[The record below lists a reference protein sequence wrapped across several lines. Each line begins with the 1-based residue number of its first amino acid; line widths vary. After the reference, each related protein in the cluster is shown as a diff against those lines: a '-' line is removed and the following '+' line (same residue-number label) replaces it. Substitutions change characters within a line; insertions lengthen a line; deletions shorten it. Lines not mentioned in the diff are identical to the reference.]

1 MQSLGL
7 PGLLLASHLL
17 AGTAGAQSTF
27 LEMRETATLYN
38 YGSVRGVPISSVA
51 NSPAGSDGRA
61 PTQGYQQSIGETT
74 QAANSNQ
81 FRSFVSFGAV
91 AAPRTPANLAPGT
104 SLAANA
110 ANLGLPTGTNGSG
123 AVVVIMLAGRL
134 GGAYAPA
141 VYNFKFGA
149 TIPVPDAA
157 IDGSPLGPT
166 AALNYWVAE
175 PFTTNNHAGS
185 GYHYSPNAGKV
196 FATQSGQ
203 VRVIW
208 RRADP
213 LPGQP
218 GDYVGNQNVKY
229 ALVEGFYY
237 DLQPKTYVVA
247 GSAVQP
253 TRLMGWTE
261 GSFSTVGKRVTVP
274 AAIVKDIKF
283 AYNSAIP
290 QYVPTNEVYQ
300 ASSATSALGAQ
311 GVIQETRTFWNENGF
326 LSAYNKEG
334 RIFMELL
341 GDTSGGNLRRH
352 LGIEIIDLTREL
364 PLKDVM
370 VEIGELMPPA
380 QVAVAEDAGLR
391 PEALNTVGGLK
402 FAHEHYA
409 GGAQNISENA
419 QKEYYALRETPQA
432 NSSQLRWVEQGVA
445 GLFWPVRM
453 VRYQQVWP
461 TSVDKY
467 SHYVRS
473 VVPTPV
479 EAMQTAVPLSVQNT
493 PSIEYEDPTARLRS
507 FLTQDSKFYTFLDT
521 GVPALRTLLRFNSN
535 GKIRFERVF
544 SWLDVN
550 LRTTN
555 FANTAATNLAA
566 WDANN
571 QILAWPDELK
581 APRVVNQNAWVGQ
594 RIDPPAGETN
604 AFTGLSYLAGYIL
617 QAEGT
622 GFSVTAY
629 QDPYVVGFSESVASS
644 IIPVN
649 ARNNDAKLEV
659 WWFRPNSV
667 NNSLGFQNVL
677 WPSTVGRYS
686 ILWPTNEP
694 FARDLIL
701 ASNDGS
707 GGLGSLEAKGG
718 LYIQNDPAQPGYNPN
733 EEHALM
739 QGGQAWA
746 LRDDLNITSG
756 ASYSSHP
763 YVLLQ
768 YTATDGRPSM
778 TVFQVLREKGNIKF
792 DYTMNAGIVL
802 QAPMPLPLMD
812 KPLGSK
818 VVGEPPRSL
827 NIEIRE
833 RNVTATTLFS
843 GAGGFYGVSFATADR
858 PFFQACETLA
868 LQSVPTNSGPIQSRW
883 FYSTA
888 TEPYDNRIHGVVT
901 TVAPLTLGVWT
912 GSAQPVD
919 TTKYRFQV
927 NSLAGL
933 TTGLKCV
940 VGNAAQQTN
949 WGVTISGS
957 GTISGSSFVELQ
969 FASTT
974 PAAAQTDTVLAVPDS
989 SVTVGMFVGWRL
1001 GYEKVPDTISDV
1013 AIRDRY
1019 ASFTFQD
1026 RKGDTWLYRG
1036 PHETDGTAKM
1046 VMQFYY
1052 KTLEGFYYPIRAHNA
1067 QPPVGT
1073 ITPYLRPLNPDGS
1086 YAGDPISGDV
1096 NRDNIGDGNPLGIIY
1111 RAVWPDST
1119 PVLMMAE
1126 TLATPKRGLPAM
1138 RGQTSLQL
1146 LYQQSHV
1153 AGGLTAKTVVLHDPT
1168 RQKQSLLAP
1177 PDDTANLTK
1186 IPDSVRTS
1194 RYNGKT
1200 YFPNLPPHLV
1210 ERVFFD
1216 PARGANGALVLAG
1229 QFKQEIVGDSFFLLN
1244 VLGPQDAAALKGL
1257 CVVGDPMQAR
1267 WNAVIDAGLQTAV
1280 EQFVEN
1286 SARPGTFIPGATNT
1300 YGPGVLAE
1308 VKDQDEAVDSYALT
1322 AVGPKVG
1329 YISVI
1334 AANGS
1339 AFTTVGDPV
1348 SVYVIK
1354 VVDTLYRGEL
1364 KIVQSSNPLNEMLTL
1379 QQVVDLAGKLDDY
1392 EFEWKISA
1400 PVDGSPPPVYLNTRS
1415 LLLGDGTWSHVR
1427 FPLATDQPA
1436 TVAFAAPS
1444 RVIPEI
1450 TTAVTP
1456 VSMLPFANVAEADG
1470 GLSFV
1475 LQPGAQQFVAVGN
1488 KLVVRNDAGTN
1499 IFATAKTVSTTT
1511 YLGQPATNVVVSL
1524 DPGQATVPTAATV
1537 IQLFERAI
1545 EGAPASV
1552 AFRRFTLD
1560 ESKSYSQ
1567 FYLSLDLGTSLGA
1580 KVYLDGV
1587 QVAVAGIGNADTA
1600 TVTAPGAFSPLSR
1613 VYRLGPDLFAGG
1625 QRSGGIATHTLAI
1638 EFYSTAL
1645 PGAQITFNAR
1655 LEAYESVD
1663 QTAAPGSPWLAL
1675 DSSRYVDKVRAILGG
1690 SADVRSLGDNYL
1702 IARYRATNPSHASFN
1717 RGFSQWTE
1725 PQLAEGWIK
1734 RVLAGINPFNQR
1746 VTDLFNN
1753 AANTDASI
1761 LTQAGKRWEG
1771 DVALNLEN
1779 INSAGLIEIY
1789 ETVLRRGKMLSL
1801 EAGINYGPANDAL
1814 LLAAGYLNDLYMML
1828 GNEAYA
1834 DAANPTIGIGTADK
1848 NYGDIATALF
1858 AFRGQM
1864 SSLLEE
1870 ELALMRG
1877 RDDFIQPGVTT
1888 QPIYNR
1894 LFWNYT
1900 RGIDAGE
1907 VIYALNYNIQPQ
1919 GGTNASIGAADAAHM
1934 FPQGHG
1940 DGYGHYLTAVK
1951 NYYQL
1956 LLDPSF
1962 DWVPKSEAVTV
1973 LGKAVQVNYQNER
1986 KFAAGA
1992 AALARSGSQIVDLT
2006 WRRDYTPGDDIG
2018 WESLGETRDNLAR
2031 SVPTTRHW
2039 SVDHW
2044 ATRTA
2049 MGAYFNWT
2057 VGNAILP
2064 ATDPDPSHEGI
2075 QKVDRTTVPELAEL
2089 PATALQVQLSMDNAE
2104 GHFTPL
2110 GLPGASL
2117 AFDINPNQI
2126 NGPDPKPHFEQ
2137 IYERAKGALN
2147 NAIVSF
2153 DDAKDVTRLLR
2164 SETDSLTLDQAAV
2177 AKQELAY
2184 QFQLIELYGT
2194 PYSDDIGPGKTWKQ
2208 GYTGPDLVHY
2218 AYVDVPELPFPSLW
2232 NYAAATDTDWKI
2244 DIQNFPS
2251 DWGVNY
2257 GISDLNVLDANFR
2270 PYSEGTT
2277 TNRFISFHLGP
2288 HGFDK
2293 PSDWVGKR
2301 VSPGRIQQSLS
2312 KIIAANAKLRQ
2323 AVYDNAGG
2331 VQDLGRAIALFKLR
2345 LATHYE
2351 IRQHK
2356 KGILEAQQALETA
2369 KFSQDVASKILA
2381 LADEHSDKITSA
2393 IGLAFPKVIVAGV
2406 AAGTD
2411 APGNAAQGT
2420 IKTIVETTIAIA
2432 KVLNSGAEIAVQ
2444 ALEFATA
2451 AQTQLTE
2458 FEKIAPLEWDQEV
2471 RSEVANLASQLGAL
2485 QSTLYKING
2494 AIRERDDALREYSS
2508 LVAQG
2513 DRIQEER
2520 LVFRQRA
2527 AAITQGYRTRDA
2539 AFRIFR
2545 NEKLERY
2552 KTLFDLSARYTFMAA
2567 QAYDYET
2574 GLLNTAKGKQFIS
2587 RIVNSRALGVVKA
2600 GEPQYAGSNTGDPGL
2615 SSVLAEMKA
2624 DWNVLKGRLGFNNP
2638 TAYGTT
2644 VSLRMENHR
2653 LVPGSE
2659 GDNSWKDILNQARRT
2674 DLLADE
2680 DVRRQCLQIAPGD
2693 SLTVPGLVIEFS
2705 TTITP
2710 GRNFFG
2716 RELAGGDSYFPPSYF
2731 ATKIFSIGVALE
2743 GYKGMANPAA
2753 NTGVVGSSGG
2763 TSPADPSAS
2772 FLDPQALAATPGIYL
2787 IPVGVDSMR
2796 SPPLGDVSAIRTW
2809 AVNDVTIPLPF
2820 NIGASAFSTK
2830 ALYQSAD
2837 SLTEPLFNLRKHP
2850 EFRPV
2855 STTSAFSRSIYGGGG
2870 TLQQSEYT
2878 NTRLVGR
2885 SVWNSKWKLVIPG
2898 YKLLNDPNDGLDRF
2912 ISTVK
2917 DIKIYLVTYS
2927 YAGN

>member
-1 MQSLGL
+1 MLGL
-7 PGLLLASHLL
+7 RLLVSTSA
-17 AGTAGAQSTF
+17 AQTVF
-27 LEMRETATLYN
+27 VEMHQESALYN
-38 YGSVRGVPISSVA
+38 YTSLRGVPISTILGT
-51 NSPAGSDGRA
+51 PAGSDGRG
-61 PTQGYQQSIGETT
+61 PTQSQQLAIGETT
-74 QAANSNQ
+74 APATASQ
-81 FRSFVSFGAV
+81 FSTLITYGGVT
-91 AAPRTPANLAPGT
+91 APQTPQNLDPNTNLAG
-104 SLAANA
+104 NA
-110 ANLGLPTGTNGSG
+110 ANLGLPLGTNVQGTIVIVWQRGRVG
-123 AVVVIMLAGRL
+123 APTVS
-134 GGAYAPA
+134 APF
-141 VYNFKFGA
+141 NFKFGGV
-149 TIPVPDAA
+149 IPVPDAA

-175 PFTTNNHAGS
+175 PFTTNNHTGK
-185 GYHYSPNAGKV
+185 GYHYSPNAGRV
-196 FATQSGQ
+196 FAVQSGQ
-203 VRVIW
+203 VAVTW

-213 LPGQP
+213 LPARP
-218 GDYVGNQNVKY
+218 GDFVGNENVKY
-229 ALVEGFYY
+229 ALVDGFYY

-247 GSAVQP
+247 VSAVQQP
-253 TRLMGWTE
+253 RLMGWTE
-261 GSFSTVGKRVTVP
+261 GTFSSVGKRVTVP
-274 AAIVKDIKF
+274 SAVVKDIKF
-283 AYNSAIP
+283 AYNSAVP

-300 ASSATSALGAQ
+300 ASSATSALGAL
-311 GVIQETRTFWNENGF
+311 GGIQETRTIWNENGYI
-326 LSAYNKEG
+326 SAFNKEG
-334 RIFMELL
+334 RILIELL
-341 GDTSGGNLRRH
+341 GDAAGGNLRRH
-352 LGIEIIDLTREL
+352 LGIEIVDLTREL
-364 PLKDVM
+364 PLKDVT
-370 VEIGELMPPA
+370 VELGELMPPA
-380 QVAVAEDAGLR
+380 RVAVAEDAGLR
-391 PEALNTVGGLK
+391 PEGLLTVGGLK
-402 FAHEHYA
+402 YAYEYYA
-409 GGAQNISENA
+409 GGVQNASA
-419 QKEYYALRETPQA
+419 DALREYYALRETPQA

-467 SHYVRS
+467 SHYVRA

-479 EAMQTAVPLSVQNT
+479 EAMQTAVPLSAQNT
-493 PSIEYEDPTARLRS
+493 PSIEYEDPTDRLRS
-507 FLTQDSKFYTFLDT
+507 FLTPDSKFYTFLDS

-544 SWLDVN
+544 SWLELN

-555 FANTAATNLAA
+555 FANTVATNLTA
-566 WDANN
+566 WDAANRVF
-571 QILAWPDELK
+571 AWPDELK
-581 APRVVNQNAWVGQ
+581 APRVVNQNVWVGQ
-594 RIDPPAGETN
+594 RIDPPVGETN

-629 QDPYVVGFSESVASS
+629 QDPFVAGFNESVASS
-644 IIPVN
+644 IIPIN
-649 ARNNDAKLEV
+649 ARNNNAKLEV

-667 NNSLGFQNVL
+667 NNILGFQNVL
-677 WPSTVGRYS
+677 WPATIGRYT

-718 LYIQNDPAQPGYNPN
+718 LYIQNDPALPGYNPN

-756 ASYSSHP
+756 PNYSSHP

-818 VVGEPPRSL
+818 VIGEPPRSL

-833 RNVTATTLFS
+833 RKVTATTQFT
-843 GAGGFYGVSFATADR
+843 GAGGFFGVSFTTADR
-858 PFFQACETLA
+858 PFFQPSETLA
-868 LQSVPTNSGPIQSRW
+868 LQNVPTNSGPVQSRW
-883 FYSTA
+883 FYCTA
-888 TEPYDNRIHGVVT
+888 TEPYANRIHGVVT

-940 VGNAAQQTN
+940 VGNASQQTN
-949 WGVTISGS
+949 WGVTISGT
-957 GTISGSSFVELQ
+957 GTLSGSSYLELQ
-969 FASTT
+969 FAGTT
-974 PAAAQTDTVLAVPDS
+974 PVAAQTNTVLAVPDS

-1052 KTLEGFYYPIRAHNA
+1052 KTLEGFYYPTRAYNA
-1067 QPPVGT
+1067 QPPLGT

-1086 YAGDPISGDV
+1086 YAGDPISGDAD
-1096 NRDNIGDGNPLGIIY
+1096 RDNVGDGNPLGIIY

-1138 RGQTSLQL
+1138 RGQTSLQI

-1153 AGGLTAKTVVLHDPT
+1153 AAGLSAKTVVLHDPT
-1168 RQKQSLLAP
+1168 RQKQSLLVP
-1177 PDDTANLTK
+1177 PEDTDPLKLPK

-1210 ERVFFD
+1210 ERFFLD

-1257 CVVGDPMQAR
+1257 CVTGDPMQSR

-1286 SARPGTFIPGATNT
+1286 PARPGTFIPGATNT

-1339 AFTTVGDPV
+1339 AFTPVGDPV

-1379 QQVVDLAGKLDDY
+1379 QQVVDLAGKVDDY

-1400 PVDGSPPPVYLNTRS
+1400 PVDGSPPPVYLNTRR

-1444 RVIPEI
+1444 RVLPEI
-1450 TTAVTP
+1450 STAVTP

-1475 LQPGAQQFVAVGN
+1475 LQPGAQQFVAAGN

-1499 IFATAKTVSTTT
+1499 FFGTVKTVSTTT
-1511 YLGQPATNVVVSL
+1511 YLGQPATNVVVSI
-1524 DPGQATVPTAATV
+1524 DPGQDTAPAAATV
-1537 IQLFERAI
+1537 IQLYERAV

-1560 ESKSYSQ
+1560 ETKQYSQ
-1567 FYLSLDLGTSLGA
+1567 FYLSLDLGNSLGA

-1587 QVAVAGIGNADTA
+1587 QVAVAGMGTADTA
-1600 TVTAPGAFSPLSR
+1600 TVAAPGAFSPLSR
-1613 VYRLGPDLFAGG
+1613 VYRLGPDQFAGG
-1625 QRSGGIATHTLAI
+1625 QHVGGNATHTLAV
-1638 EFYSTAL
+1638 EFYSSAL
-1645 PGAQITFNAR
+1645 PGAPIAFNAR

-1663 QTAAPGSPWLAL
+1663 QTAATGSPWLAL

-1779 INSAGLIEIY
+1779 INNAGLIEIY

-1801 EAGINYGPANDAL
+1801 DAGINYGPANDAL

-1848 NYGDIATALF
+1848 TYGDIATALF
-1858 AFRGQM
+1858 AFRGQVP
-1864 SSLLEE
+1864 SLLEE

-1992 AALARSGSQIVDLT
+1992 AALARTGSQIVDLS
-2006 WRRDYTPGDDIG
+2006 WRRDYAPGDDIG
-2018 WESLGETRDNLAR
+2018 WESLGQTRDNPAR
-2031 SVPTTRHW
+2031 SVPTTRYW
-2039 SVDHW
+2039 GVDHW

-2089 PATALQVQLSMDNAE
+2089 PATALQVQLSVDNAE

-2126 NGPDPKPHFEQ
+2126 TGSDPKPHFEQ

-2153 DDAKDVTRLLR
+2153 DDAKDVTRLMR
-2164 SETDSLTLDQAAV
+2164 SETDSLTEYQAAV

-2194 PYSDDIGPGKTWKQ
+2194 PYSDDIGPGKTWRQ
-2208 GYTGPDLVHY
+2208 GYSGPDLVHY

-2232 NYAAATDTDWKI
+2232 NYAAATDYDWNI
-2244 DIQNFPS
+2244 DIQDFPKN
-2251 DWGVNY
+2251 WGINY
-2257 GISDLNVLDANFR
+2257 NLTDLNVLDAN
-2270 PYSEGTT
+2270 YKSSYTGGTT
-2277 TNRFISFHLGP
+2277 SNRFIAFHLGP

-2293 PSDWVGKR
+2293 PSDWAGKR
-2301 VSPGRIQQSLS
+2301 VSPGRIQQAIS
-2312 KIIAANAKLRQ
+2312 KVIAANARLRQ
-2323 AVYDNAGG
+2323 AVYENNGG
-2331 VQDLGRAIALFKLR
+2331 ATDFGRSVALFKLR
-2345 LATHYE
+2345 LATHDQ
-2351 IRQHK
+2351 IRDYQK
-2356 KGILEAQQALETA
+2356 SLLEADQVLEA
-2369 KFSQDVASKILA
+2369 ASAAQDIFDLA
-2381 LADEHSDKITSA
+2381 MDFTKDGTKDLTDA
-2393 IGLAFPKVIVAGV
+2393 IGKAFPKVLVAGV

-2411 APGNAAQGT
+2411 APGNAAEGAV
-2420 IKTIVETTIAIA
+2420 KTTTEIVR
-2432 KVLNSGAEIAVQ
+2432 
-2444 ALEFATA
+2444 EFLSA
-2451 AQTQLTE
+2451 AQLTSKIVLKALDLSTSAAHRFTE
-2458 FEKIAPLEWDQEV
+2458 FEKIAPLEWNEEV
-2471 RSEVANLASQLGAL
+2471 RSGIADLGNQFEAL
-2485 QSTLYKING
+2485 QATLYKING
-2494 AIRERDDALREYSS
+2494 AIRERDDALRDYQS
-2508 LVAQG
+2508 LIAQG

-2567 QAYDYET
+2567 QSYDYET
-2574 GLLNTAKGKQFIS
+2574 GLLNTTKGKGFIS
-2587 RIVNSRALGVVKA
+2587 RIVNSRALGVVKS

-2624 DWNVLKGRLGFNNP
+2624 DWDVLKGRLGFNNP
-2638 TAYGTT
+2638 TAFGTT
-2644 VSLRMENHR
+2644 VSLRTENHR

-2680 DVRRQCLQIAPGD
+2680 DVRRQCMQIAPGD
-2693 SLTVPGLVIEFS
+2693 SLTVPGLIIEFS

-2710 GRNFFG
+2710 GKNFFG
-2716 RELAGGDSYFPPSYF
+2716 QTLAGGDSYFPPSYF

-2753 NTGVVGSSGG
+2753 NTGVVLSSGG
-2763 TSPADPSAS
+2763 TSPADPSAA

-2796 SPPLGDVSAIRTW
+2796 SPPLGDASAVRTW

-2830 ALYQSAD
+2830 ALYQSTD

-2855 STTSAFSRSIYGGGG
+2855 STTAAFGSSIYGGGG
-2870 TLQQSEYT
+2870 MLQQSEYT

-2912 ISTVK
+2912 INTVK

-2927 YAGN
+2927 YSGN